1 MSRRVGVAR
10 VVAVAA
16 VGLVGAVAASLLAA
30 CRDGATKAQPQAV
43 STTVV
48 APLSADSESSES
60 SDASVSSGPSGVDSR
75 ADASVASGA
84 AASAKPR
91 VVTLNRAVGYGR
103 LRVMELGERPD
114 PLNVVVYDAL
124 PNEMPRVAGVIT
136 TVMQT
141 PLSHVNLRAI
151 QDRIPNAVVT
161 NALER
166 EEIQELIGRY
176 VRYEVNEAGYTI
188 VAATQA
194 EVEAHHERGR
204 PTTKQIPQRNLA
216 ITSITPLDDVTFDQ
230 WNAFG
235 VKSANVATLRTFRM
249 ANVVVPDGFAVPF
262 WFYDEF
268 MRRNGLYDVAK
279 AMMANPKFTSDPD
292 FQDTELKGF
301 RELIKDSSMP
311 KELSDE
317 LERVRA
323 QFPAEQPIRCRSSTN
338 NEDLPGFSGAGLY
351 DSKTQHV
358 DEGPLDKCVK
368 QVFASVWNLRAYLER
383 EYYRVDHL
391 TTAMGVLLI
400 PNTENEQVNG
410 VAVSTDPVYNEPNAY
425 YVNAQLG
432 ENLVTNPDALAV
444 PEELLLYGEG
454 TMDIVSRSSLV
465 APGKTLLTADHV
477 KTLRE
482 ALGVIHSR
490 FADLY
495 EVEAG
500 EKFAMEIEFKV
511 LENGRFQIKQ
521 ARTWQ
526 FRE

>member
-1 MSRRVGVAR
+1 MKRLGVVGVAGIAG
-10 VVAVAA
+10 VVCVLTLSGCSDAA
-16 VGLVGAVAASLLAA
+16 KKPEP
-30 CRDGATKAQPQAV
+30 RPV
-43 STTVV
+43 SATTVV
-48 APLSADSESSES
+48 SADK
-60 SDASVSSGPSGVDSR
+60 V
-75 ADASVASGA
+75 GA
-84 AASAKPR
+84 ASSR
-91 VVTLNRAVGYGR
+91 VVPLNRAVGYGR

-151 QDRIPNAVVT
+151 QDQVPNAVVPD
-161 NALER
+161 ALVR
-166 EEIQELIGRY
+166 EEIQELVGRY
-176 VRYEVNEAGYTI
+176 VRYEVSDTGYSL

-194 EVEAHHERGR
+194 EVEAHHESGR
-204 PTTKQIPQRNLA
+204 PKNKQAPERNLV
-216 ITSITPLDDVTFDQ
+216 IKSITPLKNITFDQ
-230 WNAFG
+230 WDAFG
-235 VKSANVATLRTFRM
+235 VKSANLATLGTFRL

-268 MRRNGLYDVAK
+268 MRRNGLYSVAS

-292 FQDTELKGF
+292 VQDSELEAF
-301 RELIKDSSMP
+301 RDLVKKSSMP

-317 LERVRA
+317 LQRVRA

-351 DSKTQHV
+351 DSKTQRPE
-358 DEGPLDKCVK
+358 EGPLDKCVK
-368 QVFASVWNLRAYLER
+368 QVFASLWNLRAYLER

-391 TTAMGVLLI
+391 ATAMGVLLI

-410 VAVSTDPVYNEPNAY
+410 VAVSIDPVYDEPNAY

-444 PEELLLYGEG
+444 PEELLLYAEG

-465 APGKTLLTADHV
+465 APGKTLLSAEAV

-495 EVEAG
+495 DVAAG
-500 EKFAMEIEFKV
+500 QKFAMEIEFKV
-511 LENGRFQIKQ
+511 LENGQFQIKQ

-526 FRE
+526 FRDAR